1 MRLTLKKYE
10 QAKRDVL
17 KGKEAEKVVKRWEEN
32 LKRLGNLG
40 NQRVV
45 SMTIKDGQIKTE
57 CEFDETA
64 GKPILQ
70 AEKGAEK

>member
-10 QAKRDVL
+10 QAKKSVEEAKAHL
-17 KGKEAEKVVKRWEEN
+17 KTIKTWGEAVK
-32 LKRLGNLG
+32 KIGHVG
-40 NQRVV
+40 NQKIVAI
-45 SMTIKDGQIKTE
+45 TIKDGRITTE

-70 AEKGAEK
+70 ADK